1 MYSPTVI
8 GVDPGVV
15 HTGVVMFDFDLEKR
29 ELVVAHRV
37 VDGTDAAATRDAI
50 SDMTNTRGRFDTLDI
65 FIEEYRPRSGFG
77 VDQQMMVANA
87 EFRTALKG
95 KLLRNMG
102 VKKVVTRE
110 LLEML
115 NVYRFSTT
123 THHQDLR
130 SAARIAILGMLLDPA
145 LNNVLYLFTTDTLDG
160 RTWNVRAN

>member
-1 MYSPTVI
+1 MYNPTVI

-15 HTGVVMFDFDLEKR
+15 HTGIVMLDFNLEHKA
-29 ELVVAHRV
+29 LTVDHRV
-37 VDGTDAAATRDAI
+37 VDGTDAAATADAVR
-50 SDMTNTRGRFDTLDI
+50 DMTGIRGRFTAIDI

-87 EFRTALKG
+87 EFRTALQG

-110 LLEML
+110 LLEL
-115 NVYRFSTT
+115 LELWHFNTP

-130 SAARIAILGMLLDPA
+130 SAARIAVLGMLLDPA
-145 LNNVLYLFTTDTLDG
+145 LNNVLYLFTTDTIDG
-160 RTWNVRAN
+160 RIWNVRTN

>member
-15 HTGVVMFDFDLEKR
+15 HTGVVMLDFDLEKR
-29 ELVVAHRV
+29 ELSVAHRV
-37 VDGTDAAATRDAI
+37 VDGTDAVATRDAI

-130 SAARIAILGMLLDPA
+130 SAARIAVLGMLLDPA

-160 RTWNVRAN
+160 RGWNVRAN

>member
-1 MYSPTVI
+1 MYNPTVI

-15 HTGVVMFDFDLEKR
+15 HTGVVMLDFDLEKR

-37 VDGTDAAATRDAI
+37 VDGTDAAATAEAVR
-50 SDMTNTRGRFDTLDI
+50 DMTGIRGRFVAIDI

-87 EFRTALKG
+87 EFRTALQG

-115 NVYRFSTT
+115 NVWSFSTT

-130 SAARIAILGMLLDPA
+130 SAARIAVLGMLLDPA
-145 LNNVLYLFTTDTLDG
+145 LNNVLYLFITDTLDG
-160 RTWNVRAN
+160 RIWNVRAN